1 MKTNLKETKN
11 LQQKGITLIALV
23 ITIIVLLI
31 LAGVAI
37 ATLSGNNSA
46 PQKATEAAQKDA
58 IAGAKDEIAMEAQE
72 ALLNY
77 YNNKYVSK
85 TSTGASG
92 QADVQS
98 VVAGAADTAVT
109 NAKSRNKELLSSS
122 GVNKETNVIT
132 LETKSFT
139 VTGTIDTNGGIT
151 WSDSNS
157 QGGGASGGDGQGSG
171 GTAQAITVP
180 AADSTFAAL
189 SNEKNVKVKDAN
201 NKKVIVPVGFR
212 ISPNSAT
219 TIEQGIVIEDE
230 NKNEFVWVPVGTEV
244 TYSSAYNSST
254 LKTALKETATSGTIT
269 LARYDF
275 GTKDARKQDIKTGT
289 DIIYNY
295 YTENATKFTV
305 GNMTYEASLA
315 KNITNFIN
323 QSNAAGGYYIG
334 RYEMGQGKVCK
345 SGQVVDYHLTMSE
358 ALGHAQGMYIDTQ
371 TKGKFTCDLVNSY
384 AWDTAIVYIEKCG
397 ANSNYAF
404 QNALKTSQDP
414 CSTGE
419 SGDEQCKINDMASNT
434 QEWTTENCSFSTS
447 YYYYPYTSRGGDHGG
462 SSVASQHFS
471 NQNNRSSYSIGFR
484 PILYVSSTES

>member
-1 MKTNLKETKN
+1 MNTNLN
-11 LQQKGITLIALV
+11 QKGITLIALV

-46 PQKATEAAQKDA
+46 PQKATEAAQKNA
-58 IAGAKDEIAMEAQE
+58 ITEAKDEIAMEAQE

-201 NKKVIVPVGFR
+201 NKEIIVPVGFR
-212 ISPNSAT
+212 ISPNSGT

-254 LKTALKETATSGTIT
+254 LKTAIKETALTGTIT

-275 GTKDARKQDIKTGT
+275 GTADARKHDIKSGT
-289 DIIYNY
+289 DVIKDFF
-295 YTENATKFTV
+295 TENATKFTV

-345 SGQVVDYHLTMSE
+345 SGQVVDYHLTISE
-358 ALGHAQGMYIDTQ
+358 ALGHAQGMYADAQ

-384 AWDTAIVYIEKCG
+384 AWDTAIVYMEKCG
-397 ANSNYAF
+397 ENSNYAF
-404 QNALKTSQDP
+404 QSTLKTSQDP
-414 CSTGE
+414 CFTGE

-434 QEWTTENCSFSTS
+434 QEWTTENSSKSTG
-447 YYYYPYTSRGGDHGG
+447 YYYYPYNCRGGCYANTN
-462 SSVASQHFS
+462 VASDRYGEMH
-471 NQNNRSSYSIGFR
+471 NTSSYSIGLR
-484 PILYVSSTES
+484 PILYVSGVDN